1 MSETGAVKAMSRK
14 RKHRTSAAQ
23 PWQAYCRRPEA
34 LEYGNR
40 VNLLVDA
47 EEAYPA
53 MLEAVDRAERTVLMD
68 SYIFNDDAV
77 GEMFKAALIR
87 AAARRVLTYLIVDAV
102 GTLAVPEEFFDE
114 MRRAGV
120 HVLSYRSWAPWR
132 KSFGI
137 LRRNH
142 RKMLVT
148 DGRTGFAGGLNI
160 GAEWLDSSKDGQGW
174 HDIHIQV
181 EGPAVKELSK
191 LAMST
196 WHGHGNVM
204 LDPKIFLPK
213 TPVLGDEYVHIIG
226 SKERKKR
233 KTIRQSYLKA
243 IRQAKKYIY
252 IANAYFLPDRGFRR
266 ALRNAVG
273 RGVDVRVMVPENGDI
288 LSVQFAIRA
297 LFGRLM
303 RTGVRLFLW
312 RDAVLHAKTATIDGQ
327 WATVGSFN
335 IDHRSWA
342 MNLEVNVNV
351 VGPGISNRLRE
362 VFLKDQ
368 TRCTELT
375 LEQWKKRPAFLKLL
389 ERFFYLFRNW
399 M

>member
-1 MSETGAVKAMSRK
+1 MLKK
-14 RKHRTSAAQ
+14 RKPLRSKKKVQA
-23 PWQAYCRRPEA
+23 WQAYCRRPEA

-47 EEAYPA
+47 KEAYPK
-53 MLEAVDRAERTVLMD
+53 MLEAVDRAERTVLLD
-68 SYIFNDDAV
+68 SYIFNDDAA
-77 GEMFKAALIR
+77 GEMFKAALVR
-87 AAARRVLTYLIVDAV
+87 AAKRGVRVYLIVDAV
-102 GTLAVPEEFFDE
+102 GTLSVPEEFFDD

-120 HVLSYRSWAPWR
+120 HVLHYRSWAPWR
-132 KSFGI
+132 RSFGI

-142 RKMLVT
+142 RKMLVA
-148 DGRTGFAGGLNI
+148 DGRVGLAGGINI
-160 GAEWLDSSKDGQGW
+160 GAEWLDASEGGLGW
-174 HDIHIQV
+174 HDIHVRV
-181 EGPAVKELSK
+181 EGPAVRELSK

-196 WHGHGNVM
+196 WHGHGNIM
-204 LDPKIFLPK
+204 LDPKVFLPK
-213 TPVLGDEYVHIIG
+213 TPVCGSEYVHIIG

-233 KTIRQSYLKA
+233 KVIRQSYLKA
-243 IRQAKKYIY
+243 IRQAKSYIY

-266 ALRNAVG
+266 ALRNAVR

-288 LSVQFAIRA
+288 LSVQFAVQA

-303 RTGVRLFLW
+303 RAGVRLFLW
-312 RDAVLHAKTATIDGQ
+312 QDAVLHAKTAVIDGQ

-335 IDHRSWA
+335 IDRRSWT

-351 VGPGISNRLRE
+351 VGPRISNRLRE

-368 TRCTELT
+368 QRCIELT
-375 LEQWKKRPAFLKLL
+375 FEEWKKRPLFLKML
-389 ERFFYLFRNW
+389 ERFFHLFRQW